1 MSVGPSLRA
10 VTCVAAFVAII
21 APAGAAVA
29 QSPSPAQ
36 DASPSTRPG
45 ADVARTEDQVMLS
58 GTVTVPRGQSV
69 GEVVVF
75 HGRAI
80 VAGVVVGDVVVVDGP
95 VAVSGQVSGSV
106 VAMNGPIRLASTAS
120 IAGDVLGAQTVRS
133 EPGALVGGDVRDDV
147 TFTPRGTLAA
157 LGALLGA
164 VAIAVSTLLLMLL
177 MLALAPR
184 GLDQVATAARTAPF
198 ASIGWGAVVAIA
210 LPVTAV
216 AAAAS
221 ILGLPLGLSV
231 LLGSGLIALVGYALA
246 VYAVG
251 RLIVQA
257 PRGRAG
263 ALLAGWGV
271 SAAIGLVPFL
281 NVVAWVLGSM
291 FGLGAAVVAIWRVR
305 AGAPSR
311 GRHRAG
317 YAPAPAPSRVTT
329 TTPSSRQPTPVAVAG
344 ETGRGDDQ
352 PSETYPATSDD

>member
-1 MSVGPSLRA
+1 MRAMPVRPSLR
-10 VTCVAAFVAII
+10 VVICVAVFVAVL
-21 APAGAAVA
+21 AGAGGATA
-29 QSPSPAQ
+29 QSPSSTQ
-36 DASPSTRPG
+36 DASPTPRPG
-45 ADVARTEDQVMLS
+45 ADVGRAEDQVMLA

-80 VAGVVVGDVVVVDGP
+80 VAGVVVGDVVVLDGP
-95 VAVSGQVSGSV
+95 VAISGQVGGSV

-120 IAGDVLGAQTVRS
+120 VAGDVLGAQTVRL

-147 TFTPRGTLAA
+147 AFTPRGTLAA

-164 VAIAVSTLLLMLL
+164 VAIAVSTLLLLL
-177 MLALAPR
+177 FVLGLAPR
-184 GLDQVATAARTAPF
+184 GLDRVATAARTAPF
-198 ASIGWGAVVAIA
+198 ASLGWGVLVAIA
-210 LPVTAV
+210 WPVVAV

-231 LLGSGLIALVGYALA
+231 LLGSGLVALVGYALA

-263 ALLAGWGV
+263 AALAGWGA
-271 SAAIGLVPFL
+271 SAAIGVVPFL
-281 NVVAWVLGSM
+281 NVLVWVFGSM
-291 FGLGAAVVAIWRVR
+291 FGLGAAVVATWRAR
-305 AGAPSR
+305 AGTPAR

-317 YAPAPAPSRVTT
+317 LAPAPVTT
-329 TTPSSRQPTPVAVAG
+329 AAPATTPPTSVAASH
-344 ETGRGDDQ
+344 EPAEGDDL

>member
-1 MSVGPSLRA
+1 MRAMPVRPSLR
-10 VTCVAAFVAII
+10 VAIFVVAFVA
-21 APAGAAVA
+21 ALVGVGSAAA
-29 QSPSPAQ
+29 QSPSSTP
-36 DASPSTRPG
+36 DPSPTSRPG
-45 ADVARTEDQVMLS
+45 ADVGRTEDQVVLA

-80 VAGVVVGDVVVVDGP
+80 VAGVVVGDVVVLDGP
-95 VAVSGQVSGSV
+95 VAISGQVSGSV

-120 IAGDVLGAQTVRS
+120 VAGDVLGAQTVRL

-147 TFTPRGTLAA
+147 AFTPRGAVAA

-164 VAIAVSTLLLMLL
+164 VAIAVSTLLLLL
-177 MLALAPR
+177 FVLGLAPR
-184 GLDQVATAARTAPF
+184 GLDRVATAARTAPF
-198 ASIGWGAVVAIA
+198 ASLGWGVVVAIA
-210 LPVTAV
+210 WPVVAV

-231 LLGSGLIALVGYALA
+231 LLGSGLVALLGFALS

-257 PRGRAG
+257 PRGRIG
-263 ALLAGWGV
+263 AVLAGWGV
-271 SAAIGLVPFL
+271 SAAIGMVPFL
-281 NVVAWVLGSM
+281 NVLVWVFGSM
-291 FGLGAAVVAIWRVR
+291 FGLGAVVVATWRAR

-317 YAPAPAPSRVTT
+317 LAPAPVTT
-329 TTPSSRQPTPVAVAG
+329 ATHATPPPTPVAVTRELGGA
-344 ETGRGDDQ
+344 DDV